1 MPDLVIQIFWITPR
15 TNFKYFKIKAY
26 LNLDL
31 DPNLKLALNYNL
43 FKKYDFSSLTAK
55 NMRPTHKTHPLLSIK
70 HNIIND

>member
-15 TNFKYFKIKAY
+15 TNFKYFQIKAY

-43 FKKYDFSSLTAK
+43 FKKYDFFLASQPKTWGLLIKLT
-55 NMRPTHKTHPLLSIK
+55 LY
-70 HNIIND
+70 

>member
-15 TNFKYFKIKAY
+15 TNFKYFQIKAY

-43 FKKYDFSSLTAK
+43 FKKYDFF
-55 NMRPTHKTHPLLSIK
+55 LSHSQK
-70 HNIIND
+70 HEAYS